1 MTSNATKIALLC
13 ADVASINYRYSLT
26 HTSRVAVNVFTSQL

>member
-13 ADVASINYRYSLT
+13 ADVASINYSLT